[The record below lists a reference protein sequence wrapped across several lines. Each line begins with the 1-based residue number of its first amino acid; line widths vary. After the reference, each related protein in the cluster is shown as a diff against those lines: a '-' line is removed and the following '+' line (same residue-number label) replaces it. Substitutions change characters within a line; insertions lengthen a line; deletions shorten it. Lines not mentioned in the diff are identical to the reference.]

1 MAFDNAGQEPGIQV
15 WRIEDFEAVA
25 YDNIGNFHVGDSYIV
40 LKVCNILKFVFIFY
54 KFD

>member
-40 LKVCNILKFVFIFY
+40 LKVIYFIFVFIFY

>member
-40 LKVCNILKFVFIFY
+40 LKVCNILICIYFLKI
-54 KFD
+54 